1 MLASLVVHGAV
12 LAAAL
17 YWAETDRHPG
27 AIPEPSEAV
36 SLAMY
41 QSDVLEA
48 VDVSQTVEAT
58 ASLASVQA
66 EEGAEHD
73 AAAPAEQSNELEPLE
88 PQAALTAEDVPLAEA
103 TEPAPKGIEALSGA
117 LAVEEVT
124 GRDVTDTQD
133 HPREITPPVK
143 KPAERKKVEK
153 RVEPAPRKTSKTA
166 PSRKGGAKSKA
177 SKSQKA
183 SSGRVSASRGSA
195 INYAAKVR
203 ARVASRRP
211 GGAGQRGTVVVSFGV
226 SSSGGL
232 AYARIA
238 RSSGNGALDRRVLS
252 AVRGA
257 APFPSP
263 PPGATRQF
271 SIPFYFR

>member
-1 MLASLVVHGAV
+1 MFTSLFVHGAV
-12 LAAAL
+12 FAAAL
-17 YWAETDRHPG
+17 YWIETTTPG
-27 AIPEPSEAV
+27 AVPEPSEAV
-36 SLAMY
+36 SLAMLR
-41 QSDVLEA
+41 SDVLEA
-48 VDVSQTVEAT
+48 VDVSQSVDAA

-66 EEGAEHD
+66 EEGAELD

-88 PQAALTAEDVPLAEA
+88 PQAEVTAENVPLAAA
-103 TEPAPKGIEALSGA
+103 TEPAPKGIEALSGS
-117 LAVEEVT
+117 LAVEEIT
-124 GRDVTDTQD
+124 GQDATDAEDQ
-133 HPREITPPVK
+133 PREIAPPVK

-153 RVEPAPRKTSKTA
+153 RAEPPPEKTSKA
-166 PSRKGGAKSKA
+166 ASSKKGGAKSKA
-177 SKSQKA
+177 SKSRKA

-226 SSSGGL
+226 APSGGL
-232 AYARIA
+232 AYARIS
-238 RSSGNGALDRRVLS
+238 RSSGSGALDRRVLT
-252 AVRGA
+252 AVRSA
-257 APFPSP
+257 APFPRP